1 MTLNKFD
8 IMCLLIESM
17 ERPSKCQKDGCK
29 KKLTL
34 TSIQCKCKKYF
45 CPTHR
50 YEQEHACEFD
60 YKAEQKAN
68 LNRYLSTPII
78 AAKVEI
84 I

>member
-1 MTLNKFD
+1 
-8 IMCLLIESM
+8 MCLLIESM